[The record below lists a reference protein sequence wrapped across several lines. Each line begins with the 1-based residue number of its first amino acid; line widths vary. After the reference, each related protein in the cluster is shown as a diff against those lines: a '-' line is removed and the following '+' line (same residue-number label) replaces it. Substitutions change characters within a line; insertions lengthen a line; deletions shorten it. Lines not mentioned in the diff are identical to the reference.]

1 MKRRHVLGALALGTG
16 ALVVGWGVLPSRQRL
31 LTAQPL
37 ADIKTQ
43 PAFNGW
49 VRLGED
55 DSVTVVMSRSEMGQ
69 GAYTGLAMLLA
80 DELDARWDQVRTEQA
95 PIDNIY
101 NNQSVAADGLPF
113 HPDNQGKLKQ
123 TAHRLTGKTMREFGL
138 MMTGGSSSIKD
149 LWLPMREAGASAR
162 AMLVAAAASQW
173 QVPASEI
180 TVKDPYR
187 ALKRIPRLTVLPCS
201 AWMCA
206 RRACCMPAWA

>member
-1 MKRRHVLGALALGTG
+1 MVHAGNANKDDKVKRRHVLGALALGKG

-49 VRLGED
+49 VRIGED

-95 PIDNIY
+95 PIEDRK
-101 NNQSVAADGLPF
+101 SV
-113 HPDNQGKLKQ
+113 
-123 TAHRLTGKTMREFGL
+123 
-138 MMTGGSSSIKD
+138 
-149 LWLPMREAGASAR
+149 
-162 AMLVAAAASQW
+162 V
-173 QVPASEI
+173 
-180 TVKDPYR
+180 
-187 ALKRIPRLTVLPCS
+187 
-201 AWMCA
+201 
-206 RRACCMPAWA
+206 